1 MKVELKYL
9 RFVNSNDA
17 IFKTD
22 LPSLKSIEIKYK
34 SCEISITGNCFI
46 VNTVN
51 RIVVILVKIFKTNG
65 FYTTKYLMSRYPLA
79 NC

>member
-1 MKVELKYL
+1 MKVELKYV
-9 RFVNSNDA
+9 RFSNSNDA

-22 LPSLKSIEIKYK
+22 LACLKCNASSFIE
-34 SCEISITGNCFI
+34 NCFI
-46 VNTVN
+46 VNIVN
-51 RIVVILVKIFKTNG
+51 GIVVILVEMFKTND